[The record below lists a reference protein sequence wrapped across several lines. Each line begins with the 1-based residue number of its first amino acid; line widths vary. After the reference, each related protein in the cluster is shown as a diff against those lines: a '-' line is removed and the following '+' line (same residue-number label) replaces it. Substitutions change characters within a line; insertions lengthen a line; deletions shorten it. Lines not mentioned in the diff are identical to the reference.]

1 MAEETIPKK
10 LFDAAIKESVYLDKY
25 SAGLAKDVRKLLD
38 DAQNEIV
45 GAIAKND
52 PTAPIMTKWKA
63 ARLEK
68 LNDDI
73 NNILNN
79 TYGEIKKEVNSG
91 LKKVGSVQAKS
102 AVNTINGIVGIDVF
116 DVTLTNSNVQ
126 GIVENTMIQGN
137 IIGEWWDKQSDSV
150 KSKLSAQ
157 MAEGTKAIQIGLV
170 QGESVGDLISRVR
183 GTALKPGVMSL
194 TKREATA
201 LVRTSVMQVAN
212 AVRQETYK
220 KNADVLD
227 GIEWCSTLDA
237 RTTPLCQAMDG
248 KRYDM
253 ELNPIDHDMEYP
265 GGPPAHWQCFIDKQ
279 IPIYTSKGWVH
290 IGSIKVGDLVLTHKG
305 RFRKVTEIIR
315 TKKQSPEVVT
325 IGLNGWVKVT
335 MTADHPVMSNGR
347 WRRAGD
353 LKDGDSISF
362 LSHKCGRTE
371 CNKIVPHFR
380 KYCSLSCRSLEAGKI
395 PWTKE
400 RKTSVS
406 AKISRNMLH
415 QYESGL
421 RDRFA
426 VTQKANKATRK
437 LVKQGKASFQRK
449 WVGDKGRNSQR
460 TSLKWKASILDH
472 MMNRNPMTVPGAKKK
487 MIESNNRRIQAHPE
501 KHPNVV
507 MAQRGFVSSIERKM
521 AELLD
526 ALGVAY
532 IQQCPIAG
540 KYVDFAIPDLNI
552 VIEVDGEYWHQND
565 IADRIRQKK
574 IEDAG
579 WQVFRFGERQIKK
592 DIDGVKAEVVRI
604 ACNHAGVYEFA
615 DFGIIA
621 VKKWKVLRPKTLYNF
636 SVEEDESYIAKG
648 FVVHNC
654 RSTTIPVLKSWA
666 ELLKSKKMSEKQIK
680 VLENMSQG
688 MRDTINGPIPMNMT
702 YNDWLLTQPISLQ
715 KEILGPGKW
724 KLWSENKLT
733 VSDLVDN
740 SGLPLTIKELQ
751 AKLGI
756 SREVTTSFKSYDED
770 LMPAWGHAPTEE
782 QINKV
787 KMDYEAIPSE
797 LRRHNTYREELNV
810 GVINKGAGVSPRSEG
825 QTIWLGE
832 SDLKPG
838 GYSGVSQHE
847 LRHALISPGIID
859 AGGGFNK
866 MADILES
873 SKFRLPIHTNFMKL
887 RNGNSRMV
895 FVDEFIT
902 QMGDSYSSGL
912 SKVEQIE
919 RVMGEKSSKYTIDV
933 SPTDKFATTYTNG
946 VAKWTQEEADAAVT
960 LWRKWVG
967 IK

>member
-10 LFDAAIKESVYLDKY
+10 LFDAAVKESVYLDKY

-265 GGPPAHWQCFIDKQ
+265 GGPPAHWQC
-279 IPIYTSKGWVH
+279 
-290 IGSIKVGDLVLTHKG
+290 
-305 RFRKVTEIIR
+305 
-315 TKKQSPEVVT
+315 
-325 IGLNGWVKVT
+325 
-335 MTADHPVMSNGR
+335 
-347 WRRAGD
+347 
-353 LKDGDSISF
+353 
-362 LSHKCGRTE
+362 
-371 CNKIVPHFR
+371 
-380 KYCSLSCRSLEAGKI
+380 
-395 PWTKE
+395 
-400 RKTSVS
+400 
-406 AKISRNMLH
+406 
-415 QYESGL
+415 
-421 RDRFA
+421 
-426 VTQKANKATRK
+426 
-437 LVKQGKASFQRK
+437 
-449 WVGDKGRNSQR
+449 
-460 TSLKWKASILDH
+460 
-472 MMNRNPMTVPGAKKK
+472 
-487 MIESNNRRIQAHPE
+487 
-501 KHPNVV
+501 
-507 MAQRGFVSSIERKM
+507 
-521 AELLD
+521 
-526 ALGVAY
+526 
-532 IQQCPIAG
+532 
-540 KYVDFAIPDLNI
+540 
-552 VIEVDGEYWHQND
+552 
-565 IADRIRQKK
+565 
-574 IEDAG
+574 
-579 WQVFRFGERQIKK
+579 
-592 DIDGVKAEVVRI
+592 
-604 ACNHAGVYEFA
+604 
-615 DFGIIA
+615 
-621 VKKWKVLRPKTLYNF
+621 
-636 SVEEDESYIAKG
+636 
-648 FVVHNC
+648 
-654 RSTTIPVLKSWA
+654 RSTTVPVLKSWA

-680 VLENMSQG
+680 VLENMSPG
-688 MRDTINGPIPMNMT
+688 MRATINGPIPMNMN
-702 YNDWLLTQPISLQ
+702 YNEWLLTQPISLQ

-724 KLWSENKLT
+724 KLWSENKLS

-740 SGLPLTIKELQ
+740 SGRPLTIKELQ

-756 SREVTTSFKSYDED
+756 SREVTTSFKSYNED
-770 LMPAWGHAPTEE
+770 LMPAWGHVPTEE

-825 QTIWLGE
+825 QTIWLRE

-946 VAKWTQEEADAAVT
+946 MAKWTQEEADAAVT